1 MKRLLQKAS
10 KLSLYMQQLCE
21 AFAKGEVVSS
31 ELKPGQARDEFVKQ
45 LKYLQMRLKQATNQN
60 EGGQAFIDDV
70 QQIVLWLQNVKEAW
84 PLNTTEH
91 VGYRKYIPGECE
103 QTLYDC

>member
-1 MKRLLQKAS
+1 M
-10 KLSLYMQQLCE
+10 
-21 AFAKGEVVSS
+21 SS
-31 ELKPGQARDEFVKQ
+31 EPKPGQIRDEFVKQ
-45 LKYLQMRLKQATNQN
+45 LEYLQARFKRTTNQN

-91 VGYRKYIPGECE
+91 VGYRKYIPGKCE